1 MGIMAIQRDALQMH
15 NLNVNGVGSL
25 LNPPDDYVYNKLI
38 TKQYLD
44 NNFWSLT
51 TSGSYQ
57 PAQCV
62 AKEDIITKTAL
73 VLDFSGITGIISDTA
88 FFLCNNN
95 LQTLY
100 IIPQVYLPIRQ
111 NERIIVEY
119 DPDEGIL
126 MNKNTAPIGGNTQGT
141 VYVKPATGSI
151 SLPISLWG
159 KNILNKYNYYCS
171 FRFTESFQIVDVTD
185 EKESGT
191 VTPPTITYPY
201 IEEYTI
207 QLTLE
212 VSGSHLNRYTSEDYS
227 VSAGTCTNGEVMVY
241 SAYQYG
247 TLPSIWFKSTTED
260 KYSCRVSEKTKCTYN
275 ASGASFKIRFEVGTF
290 STEIS
295 AKESSTIILE

>member
-15 NLNVNGVGSL
+15 NLNVNRVGSL

-44 NNFWSLT
+44 DNFWSLT

-73 VLDFSGITGIISDTA
+73 VLDFSGIGITFDNK
-88 FFLCNNN
+88 FFLCNNA
-95 LQTLY
+95 QQRLY
-100 IIPQVYLPIRQ
+100 SIPQVYLPIRQ
-111 NERIIVEY
+111 DGRIIIEY
-119 DPDEGIL
+119 DLDEGIL
-126 MNKNTAPIGGNTQGT
+126 VNINSASLDGNTQGT
-141 VYVKPATGSI
+141 TYVKPYTGGFI
-151 SLPISLWG
+151 LPCALWG
-159 KNILNKYNYYCS
+159 KNPMDKYNYYCS
-171 FRFTESFQIVDVTD
+171 FRLTDSFQIVDVTD

-212 VSGSHLNRYTSEDYS
+212 VAGSRLNRYTSEDYS
-227 VSAGTCTNGEVMVY
+227 ISPGTCTNGEVMVY
-241 SAYQYG
+241 SAYQNG
-247 TLPSIWFKSTTED
+247 TLPSLWLKSTTED
-260 KYSCRVSEKTKCTYN
+260 KYACSVSVKTKCTHN
-275 ASGASFKIRFEVGTF
+275 ALGASFKIKFECATF
-290 STEIS
+290 STEVS
-295 AKESSTIILE
+295 ATAGSTITLD